1 MIFTTMIPFPG
12 SPVRPGIRVLLR
24 FKEFMTIKNKNEN
37 NNKKKLAL
45 KYSNSLSP
53 AGSQEFR
60 TYFIT
65 AHLHP
70 CHNEINIWKEVDD
83 RGLAGAEHKVLKFK

>member
-1 MIFTTMIPFPG
+1 MKT
-12 SPVRPGIRVLLR
+12 
-24 FKEFMTIKNKNEN
+24 NKKT
-37 NNKKKLAL
+37 KKKLAL

-65 AHLHP
+65 AHLHL
-70 CHNEINIWKEVDD
+70 CHGKINIWKEVDD
-83 RGLAGAEHKVLKFK
+83 RGLAGAEHKILKFK